1 MLPSLDKS
9 PTKHVRSTL
18 ENLHAYAQLLD
29 QPIHF
34 QHISLVLDALV
45 RYIQH
50 FTYQEDPESQALWAA
65 SLLHKQKFI
74 QDTGKQQVTQ
84 WQFSFIIRFIV
95 VCRICATR
103 LKS

>member
-1 MLPSLDKS
+1 MLPSLDKT
-9 PTKHVRSTL
+9 PTKAVRSTL

-29 QPIHF
+29 QPFHLE
-34 QHISLVLDALV
+34 HISLVLDALV

-74 QDTGKQQVTQ
+74 QDTGKQQVTNTIYY
-84 WQFSFIIRFIV
+84 SLPKDNMAKCDI
-95 VCRICATR
+95 
-103 LKS
+103 